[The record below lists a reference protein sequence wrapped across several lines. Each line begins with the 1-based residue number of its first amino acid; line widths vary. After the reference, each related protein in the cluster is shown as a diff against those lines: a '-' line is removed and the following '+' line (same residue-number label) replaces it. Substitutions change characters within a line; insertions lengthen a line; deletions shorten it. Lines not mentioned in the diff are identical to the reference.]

1 MIVATA
7 PNTPSQHKDTIT
19 SSIVGFIIPPG
30 QMKRPGGNGC
40 AIVLIA
46 RVVARDASTR
56 WTLTEARYA
65 AFIEVLGA
73 VANRRPLVLAGSAV
87 RLPGQSGRVRT
98 ERACTASAAC

>member
-1 MIVATA
+1 
-7 PNTPSQHKDTIT
+7 
-19 SSIVGFIIPPG
+19 
-30 QMKRPGGNGC
+30 MKRPGEWLRDSAHRQG
-40 AIVLIA
+40 
-46 RVVARDASTR
+46 VVARDASTR

-87 RLPGQSGRVRT
+87 RLSGQSGTVRT